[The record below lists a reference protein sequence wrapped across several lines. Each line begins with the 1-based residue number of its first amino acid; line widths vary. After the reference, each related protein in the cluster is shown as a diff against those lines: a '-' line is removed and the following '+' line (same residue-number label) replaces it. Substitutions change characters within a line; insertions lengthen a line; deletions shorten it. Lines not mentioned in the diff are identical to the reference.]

1 MYRTFMPLAASFL
14 CLAIVGSASAESAS
28 EDLPKGATLPE
39 VLKLWG
45 HPTEKIERQ
54 VKHEVVWSYSHGA
67 FVVFKDGRVINWKSA
82 RGRGPTSEVQPTA
95 TPATERPLSEMGDL
109 VRDIA
114 KEVPGGPDVPYSEPP
129 GAAVGQPVLVPNAIP
144 NQPPPGRG
152 GVPDPEAD
160 QAGAEMED

>member
-1 MYRTFMPLAASFL
+1 MYRKLVLLAASFL
-14 CLAIVGSASAESAS
+14 WLVSGGSASAESGS

-45 HPTEKIERQ
+45 HPVEKIERQ
-54 VKHEVVWSYSHGA
+54 VKHEVVWTYSQGA
-67 FVVFKDGRVINWKSA
+67 FVVFKDGRVINWKSV
-82 RGRGPTSEVQPTA
+82 RGRGPTSETLPTP
-95 TPATERPLSEMGDL
+95 TPVAERPLSEMGDL

-129 GAAVGQPVLVPNAIP
+129 NANVGQPVLVPNAIP

-152 GVPDPEAD
+152 GVPDQEAD
-160 QAGAEMED
+160 QAGVEED